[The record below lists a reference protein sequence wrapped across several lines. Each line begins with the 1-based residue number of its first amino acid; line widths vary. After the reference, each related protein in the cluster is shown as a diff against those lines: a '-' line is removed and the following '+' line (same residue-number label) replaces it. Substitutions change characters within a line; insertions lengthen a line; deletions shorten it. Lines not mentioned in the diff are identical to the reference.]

1 MAFVITGSPGVGKH
15 TVARKVAD
23 QRGLEILDLSRVAA
37 GSAAAEEAGGTLDV
51 DAGKLRDILRGRIS
65 KDTLVVGHLAPY
77 VIGRRQAE
85 LAVVLRKSP
94 YKLDRVYR
102 RRGYSESKRTENQ
115 GGEILGIIAYD
126 AAARFGR
133 EKVVQV
139 DTSNRSVMETVRVVG
154 SAIAGGARS
163 EEVDW
168 LEAVNSRG
176 DMGRFFPTD

>member
-23 QRGLEILDLSRVAA
+23 QCGLEILDLNRVAA

-51 DAGKLRDILRGRIS
+51 DAGKLKGILRGGIS

-94 YKLDRVYR
+94 YRLDSIYR

-115 GGEILGIIAYD
+115 GGEILGIIAHD

-133 EKVVQV
+133 EKTVQI
-139 DTSNRSVMETVRVVG
+139 DTSNRSARETARIVG
-154 SAIAGGARS
+154 GAIAGGAQS
-163 EEVDW
+163 AAVDW
-168 LEAVNSRG
+168 LEAVRARG
-176 DMGRFFPTD
+176 ALERFFPTA